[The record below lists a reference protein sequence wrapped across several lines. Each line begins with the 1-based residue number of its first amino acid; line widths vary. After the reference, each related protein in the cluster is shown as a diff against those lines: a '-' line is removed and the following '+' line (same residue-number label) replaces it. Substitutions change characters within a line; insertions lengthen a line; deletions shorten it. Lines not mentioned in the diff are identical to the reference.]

1 MGESL
6 TRARLNVY
14 ADDLSDLTQEQLKRA
29 FWRAR
34 REMRFFPKIAELRE
48 LAGLGS
54 AKEQSAAEAL
64 RAWDT
69 VTNFADVWVQADP
82 FGKYQID
89 QGARPFPPPVLSAKL
104 LSTVRRCR
112 GWRAF
117 KCRTPEDE
125 PFLRKEFLDA
135 YKIADVAADVPLER
149 LLIAASAP
157 VKKLTGETQRPLEP
171 LPVLPSK
178 ANTVPEPLTAE
189 QIQERREMLRKQAE
203 ELKAK
208 TVAQ

>member
-1 MGESL
+1 MGETL
-6 TRARLNVY
+6 TPARLTVY
-14 ADDLSDLTQEQLKRA
+14 AEELVDLSQAQLQHA

-34 REMRFFPKIAELRE
+34 RELRFFPKIAELRE

-54 AKEQSAAEAL
+54 PKEQSDAEAL
-64 RAWDT
+64 RAWET
-69 VTNFADVWVQADP
+69 AIEFADKWIQADP
-82 FGKYQID
+82 FGKYEID
-89 QGARPFPPPVLSAKL
+89 GGVRGQPPVLASRI
-104 LSTVRRCR
+104 LSSVRRCR

-125 PFLRKEFLDA
+125 PFLRKDFLEA
-135 YKIADVAADVPLER
+135 YRIADIAENVPLER

-157 VKKLTGETQRPLEP
+157 VKRLNGETQKPMDP
-171 LPVLPSK
+171 LPALQSK
-178 ANTVPEPLTAE
+178 AKTVPEPMTP
-189 QIQERREMLRKQAE
+189 QQVQERRELLCKQAE